1 MLINNKKIL
10 AIIPARKNS
19 KRVPG
24 KNIKPLN
31 GTPLIEWTIETALRS
46 NLEHIVVSTDCEEI
60 ANITRGCGAEAPF
73 LRSGDLAQ
81 DNSQVID
88 AVMQVLDHFGSQ
100 GEQFDG
106 VMLLQPTS
114 PFRSVETIQNAID
127 LFNNCDGESVVSV
140 SSAKPHPYWCKT
152 IQNGVLKPYTPET
165 KDKANLNA
173 QELPDIYQLNGLIYL
188 ASVETILTNRSFYS
202 ENTMAL
208 IISSDEEAIDID
220 TPLDLALAEAV
231 ANKLGV
237 NQ

>member
-19 KRVPG
+19 KRVSG

-60 ANITRGCGAEAPF
+60 AKIAVGCGAEVPF
-73 LRSGDLAQ
+73 LRASKLAQ
-81 DNSQVID
+81 DDSIVID
-88 AVMQVLDHFGSQ
+88 TVIEMMEYFAKYNDN
-100 GEQFDG
+100 FDA

-114 PFRSVETIQNAID
+114 PFRSVETIQNAIG
-127 LFNNCDGESVVSV
+127 LFNSCGGESVVSV
-140 SSAKPHPYWCKT
+140 SPANPHPHWCKT

-165 KDKANLNA
+165 KYKVNLNA

-188 ASVETILTNRSFYS
+188 ASVDTILTNRSFYS
-202 ENTMAL
+202 ENTRAL

-220 TPLDLALAEAV
+220 TPLDWAIAEAV
-231 ANKLGV
+231 ANKIGV
-237 NQ
+237 KP